1 VRRQTAT
8 TVRGRMVLVG
18 FVLLTSAAIA
28 VHAASGPAL
37 QQAVFFSIIALPTV
51 GVFVAMRFTQAMDR
65 LVWSIAVVGLVLQA
79 VMALTWPTYFAE
91 DLGRAQGSMA
101 DLSIAGAHSFLLVA
115 AVLLVFR
122 TAVRDPGGV
131 IDAAIIGLCAS
142 APLWAWV
149 LQPRLAAIGAP
160 TGGQVVILLDV
171 LCLGGVFGSLAR
183 IATTARR
190 GRPTLCY
197 LLLALM
203 LTFVAITV
211 AVLTADSPGGGWQV
225 ELLIGAFLAFGAAPL
240 HPAVA
245 YFTAPDPTAQRRL
258 NLSNLVFLGLA
269 LTVFP
274 VIALV
279 PLSLGRPAD
288 ALLFG
293 VGSLVTVPLVV
304 IRLGQLNGQREQA
317 ERVLAYHAR
326 HDALTGLPNRRVML
340 EEIDNTLSRI
350 REGTL
355 ESVALLFCD
364 LNGFKP
370 INDTWGHQAGD
381 SLLEVVADR
390 LTACSRPED
399 TVGRFGGDEFV
410 ILCPGVTEAEV
421 QNLRLRVEEVVAAP
435 AEVAGAV
442 VAVGVSIG
450 TAISERERMV
460 DRDALVSAAD
470 ARMYER
476 KRRTDPP
483 QDRSAGHGRP
493 HGQRTTGLPS
503 HPTPRPIAR

>member
-8 TVRGRMVLVG
+8 SVRGRMVLVG
-18 FVLLTSAAIA
+18 FLLLTSAAIA
-28 VHAASGPAL
+28 VHATSGPAV
-37 QQAVFFSIIALPTV
+37 QQGVFFSIIALPTA
-51 GVFVAMRFTQAMDR
+51 GVFVAMRFTRAMDR

-79 VMALTWPTYFAE
+79 IMALVWPAYFAE
-91 DLGRAQGSMA
+91 DLGRAQGGMA
-101 DLSIAGAHSFLLVA
+101 DLSIAGAHAFLLIA

-142 APLWAWV
+142 APLWEWV

-190 GRPTLCY
+190 GRPTLYY
-197 LLLALM
+197 LLLALL

-211 AVLTADSPGGGWQV
+211 AVLTADSPGRGWQA

-240 HPAVA
+240 HPEVV
-245 YFTAPDPTAQRRL
+245 YFTAPDRGAPRRL
-258 NLSNLVFLGLA
+258 NRSNLVFLGVA

-279 PLSLGRPAD
+279 QLALGRPPD
-288 ALLFG
+288 PLLFG
-293 VGSLVTVPLVV
+293 IGSLVAVPLVA
-304 IRLGQLNGQREQA
+304 IRLGQLNGQRERA
-317 ERVLAYHAR
+317 ERVLAHHAR
-326 HDALTGLPNRRVML
+326 HDELTGLPNRRAML
-340 EEIDNTLSRI
+340 AEIDDTLDRI
-350 REGTL
+350 RDGSL
-355 ESVALLFCD
+355 DSVALLFCD

-381 SLLEVVADR
+381 SLLQVVAER
-390 LTACSRPED
+390 LTACSRAED

-410 ILCPGVTEAEV
+410 ILCPGVSEAEV
-421 QNLRLRVEEVVAAP
+421 QHLRVRVEEVVAAP
-435 AEVAGAV
+435 AEVTGAV

-450 TAISERERMV
+450 TAISDRERMV

-483 QDRSAGHGRP
+483 QDRPAGHGRP
-493 HGQRTTGLPS
+493 HGQRTTGRS
-503 HPTPRPIAR
+503 QPTPRPTAW